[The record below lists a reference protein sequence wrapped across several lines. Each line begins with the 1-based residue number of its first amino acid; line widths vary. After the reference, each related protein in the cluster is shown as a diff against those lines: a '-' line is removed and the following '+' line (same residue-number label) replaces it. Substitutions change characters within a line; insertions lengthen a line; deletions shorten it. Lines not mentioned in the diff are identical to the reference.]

1 MLLKDLYIMSVM
13 LGIKADPRG
22 EETVNNLLAELK
34 EKYNELPEKEK
45 SDYDPEELR
54 NPYADT
60 RILYGDEDLEVK
72 KVLAG
77 IDVEVAEL
85 LLAERLREKNIHFDL
100 VIGHHPEGIALAGL
114 YKVMNLQEDILAQL
128 GVPINLAEGLLSGRI
143 SEVRRGLMPLNHN
156 RSVDAARLLN
166 IPYMCVHTP
175 TDNLVAQY
183 LQNFLNENEAKTLGK
198 IVEVL
203 KTIPEFNAAQKINA
217 GPNIVVGSAEK
228 RPGKVFVDMTGG
240 TGGPEAMYEKLAHAG
255 VGTVIV
261 MHITDKH
268 RKEAEKHY
276 INVINAGHIA
286 SDSLGMNLYLD
297 EIERAGIEVEVFA
310 GLIRHKRV

>member
-1 MLLKDLYIMSVM
+1 MLLKDLYFKSVM

-22 EETVNNLLAELK
+22 EEAVLNLLAELNK
-34 EKYNELPEKEK
+34 RYNELPEKER
-45 SDYDPEELR
+45 SEFDTEELQ

-60 RILYGDEDLEVK
+60 RILYGDEDLEIS

-85 LLAERLREKNIHFDL
+85 LLADRLREKNAYFDL
-100 VIGHHPEGIALAGL
+100 VIGHHPEGKALAGL
-114 YKVMNLQEDILAQL
+114 YKVMNLQEDILANL
-128 GVPINLAEGLLSGRI
+128 GVPINLAEGILSGRI
-143 SEVRRGLMPLNHN
+143 SEVRRGLMPLNHD
-156 RSVDAARLLN
+156 RSVDAARLLKM
-166 IPYMCVHTP
+166 PYMCVHTP

-183 LQNFLNENEAKTLGK
+183 LQKFLSESETKTLGK
-198 IVEVL
+198 IVELL
-203 KTIPEFNAAQKINA
+203 KTIPEFKAAQKLIA
-217 GPNIVVGSAEK
+217 GPNIVVGSVEK

-240 TGGPEAMYEKLAHAG
+240 TGGAEAMYEKLAQSG
-255 VGTVIV
+255 IGTVV
-261 MHITDKH
+261 LMHLTDKH

-276 INVINAGHIA
+276 VNIISAGHIA

-297 EIERAGIEVEVFA
+297 QIESGGIEVEVFA